1 MQFLM
6 TKDGY
11 VGMQF
16 LMTMDECVEA
26 EAGSRKQEVAGH
38 TTTRVRKQ
46 RAVQAWVQLTLFF
59 SFGSGVK
66 PIEWC
71 CLHSGLV
78 LPLS

>member
-46 RAVQAWVQLTLFF
+46 RVGSAHSLFFIWFRSQAHRMVLLTFRVGLAPQLT
-59 SFGSGVK
+59 
-66 PIEWC
+66 
-71 CLHSGLV
+71 
-78 LPLS
+78 